1 MGALVKLIDAILF
14 LFFLLMAI
22 CAPLFDA
29 QACLPE
35 TLFPDVLLELNKWY
49 SSQLGDYLVA
59 EKPLFFVGLVWLEIL
74 FLWPLSIL
82 NLYGI
87 LAAKSWFNT
96 TCLIYGVSVAT
107 SMVAILSELTGSGK
121 ASDNLLMVYFP
132 FLGLSLLAFLRGLLP
147 YSTQT
152 TSSISK
158 RHALARKKR
167 A

>member
-1 MGALVKLIDAILF
+1 MGALVKLIDAVLF
-14 LFFLLMAI
+14 LFFLLMAV

-35 TLFPDVLLELNKWY
+35 YLFPAALLDLSRWY
-49 SSQLGDYLVA
+49 SDRMGDYLVA

-87 LAAKSWFNT
+87 LAARPWFGT
-96 TCLIYGVSVAT
+96 TCLISGVSVAT

-121 ASDNLLMVYFP
+121 ASDDLLMVYFP
-132 FLGLSLLAFLRGLLP
+132 FLGLSLLAFVRGLLP
-147 YSTQT
+147 SSAKT
-152 TSSISK
+152 TSATSK
-158 RHALARKKR
+158 KHALARKKR

>member
-1 MGALVKLIDAILF
+1 MGALVKLVDAILF
-14 LFFLLMAI
+14 LFFLVVAV

-35 TLFPDVLLELNKWY
+35 PLFPRALVDLSAWY
-49 SSQLGDYLVA
+49 AARVGDYLVA
-59 EKPLFFVGLVWLEIL
+59 EKPLFFVGLVWLELL
-74 FLWPLSIL
+74 FLWPLSLL

-87 LAAKSWFNT
+87 LAARPWFGT
-96 TCLIYGVSVAT
+96 TCLIYGASAAT
-107 SMVAILSELTGSGK
+107 SMVAIMSELTGSGK

-147 YSTQT
+147 CSTKI
-152 TSSISK
+152 TSTISK
-158 RHALARKKR
+158 KPALARKKR